1 MNDSTDKVDRKKNT
15 GLVKAMYTIAVILA
29 VFFVYM
35 VIVNVL
41 YINDYVALYGMS
53 FAGMW
58 AEAVQYVIT
67 GSISYLVYAILV
79 FSAGKIIGI
88 LSNKAGADAPVSD
101 DEEKQEQTIGTEV
114 RRKKRM
120 RRTMK

>member
-1 MNDSTDKVDRKKNT
+1 MNDSTGKVDRKKNT

-101 DEEKQEQTIGTEV
+101 DEEKQKQTIGTEV

>member
-1 MNDSTDKVDRKKNT
+1 MNDSTGKVDRKNNT

-67 GSISYLVYAILV
+67 GSISYLVYAVLV
-79 FSAGKIIGI
+79 FGAGKIIGI
-88 LSNKAGADAPVSD
+88 LSNKAGADVPVSD